1 MTGTELAAADSNLA
15 ERIRAGDAAAEREL
29 FVRFQSGVRAVIV
42 HVTGSFAAAEDLSQ
56 ETFVVTLKRLRA
68 ASLEEPAKLAAFV
81 GQTARN
87 LALVHMRK
95 ERRRRTDTGGDD
107 MEEIVD
113 GSLSQEAHVHAEACA
128 RAVRE
133 WLSELR
139 SDRDREI
146 LTRHYLKDED
156 KNVICRELGISPPT
170 FNVVLYRARQRFLE
184 ILTRRGIGRED
195 VMGPLSAPSREIS

>member
-1 MTGTELAAADSNLA
+1 VTVLEASDSDLA

-29 FVRFQSGVRAVIV
+29 FLRFHTGVRAIIV
-42 HVTGSFAAAEDLSQ
+42 RVTGSFSAAEDLSQ

-68 ASLEEPAKLAAFV
+68 TSLGDPAKLAAFV
-81 GQTARN
+81 AQVARN
-87 LALVHMRK
+87 LAIAHVRK
-95 ERRRRTDTGGDD
+95 ERRRCTDTAGDD
-107 MEEIVD
+107 MAEIVD
-113 GSLSQEAHVHAEACA
+113 GSLSQEACVDAQACA

-146 LTRHYLKDED
+146 LRRHYLKDED
-156 KNVICRELGISPPT
+156 KDVICRELGIAPAT

-184 ILTRRGIGRED
+184 ILTRRGIGRD
-195 VMGPLSAPSREIS
+195 DLMGPRVNPFQEIS